1 MTSPTRRNGFT
12 LIELLVVIAIIGI
25 LVALL
30 LPAVQATREAARRT
44 ECKNHLK
51 QIGIGW
57 LNHEDVHGHLP
68 SSGWGYKWTGE
79 PSRDYG
85 KDQPGGWV
93 YNMLAFI
100 EQTDLRNL
108 GARTS
113 EPGQLSA
120 QKAQPI
126 KIMHCPTRRR
136 AKVYPAIESSIN
148 STGDVGHGKTDYA
161 ANGGTKVILGR
172 GSNLSCLQTYP
183 NCNWTHSDAWMLANH
198 DGISSERSEIL
209 LSQVLDGTSNTLM
222 VGEKYLNPNYY
233 ENGRCCSDNN
243 SLYQGNDW
251 DVNRWVPGFANGQA
265 TSVQATRP
273 LRDTKG
279 FENCTRRFGSNHNA
293 GFQVVYCDGS
303 VHLLPYDL
311 DLAVFS
317 MLGSRRDGMAM
328 DMSGL

>member
-148 STGDVGHGKTDYA
+148 STGDVCRLTPIATGLTPMPGCWPIMMASLPNVVRFCSVRFLTERA
-161 ANGGTKVILGR
+161 IL
-172 GSNLSCLQTYP
+172 
-183 NCNWTHSDAWMLANH
+183 
-198 DGISSERSEIL
+198 
-209 LSQVLDGTSNTLM
+209 
-222 VGEKYLNPNYY
+222 
-233 ENGRCCSDNN
+233 
-243 SLYQGNDW
+243 
-251 DVNRWVPGFANGQA
+251 
-265 TSVQATRP
+265 
-273 LRDTKG
+273 
-279 FENCTRRFGSNHNA
+279 
-293 GFQVVYCDGS
+293 
-303 VHLLPYDL
+303 
-311 DLAVFS
+311 
-317 MLGSRRDGMAM
+317 
-328 DMSGL
+328 